1 MGGGLDAA
9 LGNIRM
15 AASSAL
21 KIALLT
27 ALAMVAF
34 AANSVLNRVALAE
47 GEADALAYTGI
58 RLASGALML
67 VLILAWRGAR
77 PRWGRMGG
85 SMGGA
90 LALFLYAIAFS
101 YAYLDL
107 AAGTGAL
114 LLFAAV
120 QLGML
125 GWAIGHG
132 ERPGAVEWAGFSA
145 ATLFLIFLVLPGVTA
160 PDPLGAALMILAG
173 LAWAAYTLIG
183 RGSAAPL
190 VDTGGNFLRCLPIA
204 LLLILPGL
212 LGQTISPAGWLYAIA
227 SGALASGLGYAIW
240 YSVLP
245 ALERS
250 TAAYVQLTV
259 PAIAAGGGVLFI
271 AEPLSVRLI
280 LCSLGILGG
289 VALALWGAD
298 RRRRR
303 VGRAGRSF

>member
-1 MGGGLDAA
+1 
-9 LGNIRM
+9 M
-15 AASSAL
+15 AESSVL

-34 AANSVLNRVALAE
+34 AANSVLNRVALAG
-47 GEADALAYTGI
+47 GEADALGYTGI

-67 VLILAWRGAR
+67 GLILAWRGRR

-132 ERPGAVEWAGFSA
+132 DRPGAVEWAGFTVA
-145 ATLFLIFLVLPGVTA
+145 VLFLIFLVLPGVSA

-173 LAWAAYTLIG
+173 LAWAAYTLLG
-183 RGSAAPL
+183 HGSAAPL

-212 LGQTISPAGWLYAIA
+212 FEQTISPAGWLYAIA
-227 SGALASGLGYAIW
+227 SGALASGLGYAVW

-271 AEPLSVRLI
+271 AEPLTLRLV

-298 RRRRR
+298 QRKRRI
-303 VGRAGRSF
+303 GRAGPAARSS

>member
-1 MGGGLDAA
+1 
-9 LGNIRM
+9 M
-15 AASSAL
+15 AHSSAVKL
-21 KIALLT
+21 ALLT
-27 ALAMVAF
+27 ALAMMAF

-47 GEADALAYTGI
+47 GEADALSYTGI
-58 RLASGALML
+58 RLASGAVML
-67 VLILAWRGAR
+67 ALILAWRGAR
-77 PRWGRMGG
+77 PGWGRIGG
-85 SMGGA
+85 STGGA
-90 LALFLYAIAFS
+90 LALFLYALAFS

-125 GWAIGHG
+125 GWAIRQG
-132 ERPGAVEWAGFSA
+132 ERPGAFEWAGFSVA
-145 ATLFLIFLVLPGVTA
+145 VLFLVLLLWPGVTA

-173 LAWAAYTLIG
+173 FAWAAYTLLG

-212 LGQTISPAGWLYAIA
+212 MAQSISLAGWLYAIG

-259 PAIAAGGGVLFI
+259 PAIAAAGGVLFI
-271 AEPLSVRLI
+271 AEPLSLRLV

-298 RRRRR
+298 QRRRRA
-303 VGRAGRSF
+303 VPAGFVP

>member
-1 MGGGLDAA
+1 
-9 LGNIRM
+9 M
-15 AASSAL
+15 AQSPAV
-21 KIALLT
+21 KIVALT

-47 GEADALAYTGI
+47 GEADALTYTGV

-67 VLILAWRGAR
+67 MVILAWRGAR

-85 SMGGA
+85 GIGGA
-90 LALFLYAIAFS
+90 FALFLYAIAFS

-125 GWAIGHG
+125 GWAIRQGD
-132 ERPGAVEWAGFSA
+132 RPGVFEWAGFA
-145 ATLFLIFLVLPGVTA
+145 VAVLFLVLLVLPGVTA

-190 VDTGGNFLRCLPIA
+190 VDTSGNFLRCLPIA

-212 LGQTISPAGWLYAIA
+212 FAQETSLAGWLYATT

-259 PAIAAGGGVLFI
+259 PAIAAAGGVVFI
-271 AEPLSVRLI
+271 AEPLTLRLA
-280 LCSLGILGG
+280 LCSIGILGG

-298 RRRRR
+298 QRRRATSRTHPP
-303 VGRAGRSF
+303 A

>member
-1 MGGGLDAA
+1 
-9 LGNIRM
+9 M
-15 AASSAL
+15 AHSSAV

-27 ALAMVAF
+27 TLAMLAF

-47 GEADALAYTGI
+47 GEADALTYTGV

-67 VLILAWRGAR
+67 VLILALRGNK
-77 PRWGRMGG
+77 PRWRQIGG
-85 SMGGA
+85 SNTGA

-101 YAYLDL
+101 YAYLEL

-120 QLGML
+120 QFGML
-125 GWAIGHG
+125 GWAIGKG
-132 ERPGAVEWAGFSA
+132 DRPGSFEWVGFGVA
-145 ATLFLIFLVLPGVTA
+145 ILFLVQLVMPGLTA
-160 PDPLGAALMILAG
+160 PDPVSAALMVVAG
-173 LAWAAYTLIG
+173 LAWAAYTLMG
-183 RGSAAPL
+183 RGSASPL

-212 LGQTISPAGWLYAIA
+212 FEQTTSLAGWLFAIA

-259 PAIAAGGGVLFI
+259 PAIAAAGGVIFI
-271 AEPLSVRLI
+271 SEPLTLRLV
-280 LCSLGILGG
+280 LCSVGILGG
-289 VALALWGAD
+289 VGLTLWGAD
-298 RRRRR
+298 QRRRKASKAHS
-303 VGRAGRSF
+303 VT